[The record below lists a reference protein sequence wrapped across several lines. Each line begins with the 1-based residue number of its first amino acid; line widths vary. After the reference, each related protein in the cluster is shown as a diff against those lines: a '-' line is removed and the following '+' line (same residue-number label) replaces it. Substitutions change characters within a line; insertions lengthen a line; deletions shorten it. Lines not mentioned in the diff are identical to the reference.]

1 MQDITARGK
10 GDSLLRKID
19 FRYDHFAATYGPKG
33 DGLNKALVPALY
45 APSIS
50 RRIEQIVTPVT
61 PFPIRRLKAPQH
73 FMDLAPL
80 LRSTVTIHAK
90 AHTSSL
96 LTTRLIRVIR
106 IPATARFKLTVE

>member
-1 MQDITARGK
+1 MADGQNISQRSSRQRCRTSRLEAK
-10 GDSLLRKID
+10 DSLLRKID

-33 DGLNKALVPALY
+33 DGLNKALVPAPY

-61 PFPIRRLKAPQH
+61 PFSDTAIKAPQH

-80 LRSTVTIHAK
+80 LEIDSYD
-90 AHTSSL
+90 
-96 LTTRLIRVIR
+96 LTQRPIRLRC
-106 IPATARFKLTVE
+106 